1 MNYEGRIIRP
11 PNEADSLILQVT
23 VGCSHNRC
31 TFCPAYIEKK
41 FRIKSKEEIFSDI
54 DDAALNTC
62 GDVRRIFLCDGDP
75 LIMKQDLLAEILDRL
90 LLKFPKLLRVG
101 IYANAKSILRKSGEE
116 LKGLRQKKLS
126 IVYMG
131 LESGDPQ
138 TLEFVK
144 KGATIDNMVDAA
156 ARVRNAGMKLN
167 VTVLLGLGG
176 KKRSRVHAKETIKV
190 LNRMEPNHIGALT
203 LMVVPGTPLYD
214 HQIKGRFE
222 LPGKFELVN
231 ELKIMI
237 EGSDLKNC
245 LFFSNHASNYFPIQ
259 ARLPRDKEK
268 ILAEL
273 EAVISSDDDRNLRD
287 EFMRGL

>member
-11 PNEADSLILQVT
+11 PNEADSLILQVS

-41 FRIKSKEEIFSDI
+41 FRIKSKDEIFSDI
-54 DDAALNTC
+54 DLAVSKTK
-62 GDVRRIFLCDGDP
+62 GEVRRIFLCDGDP
-75 LIMKQDLLAEILDRL
+75 LIMKQVLLVEILDRL

-101 IYANAKSILRKSGEE
+101 IYANAKSILRKSDID
-116 LKGLRQKKLS
+116 LKCLRQKKLS

-156 ARVRNAGMKLN
+156 VRVRNAGMKLN

>member
-11 PNEADSLILQVT
+11 PNEADSLILQVS

-41 FRIKSKEEIFSDI
+41 FRIKSKDEIFSDI
-54 DDAALNTC
+54 DLAVSKTK
-62 GDVRRIFLCDGDP
+62 GEVRRIFLCDGDP

-101 IYANAKSILRKSGEE
+101 IYANAKSILRKSDID
-116 LKGLRQKKLS
+116 LKCLRQKKLS

-156 ARVRNAGMKLN
+156 VRVRNAGMKLN

>member
-1 MNYEGRIIRP
+1 MNYEGTIIRP

-31 TFCPAYIEKK
+31 TFCPAYIHKK
-41 FRIKSKEEIFSDI
+41 FRIKSLSEIFTDI
-54 DDAALNTC
+54 DSAAAEC
-62 GDVRRIFLCDGDP
+62 AQDVRRIFLCDGDP
-75 LIMKQDLLAEILDRL
+75 LIMKQDQLNQILDYL
-90 LLKFPKLLRVG
+90 TLKFPRLIRVG
-101 IYANAKSILRKSGEE
+101 IYANAKSILRKTESE
-116 LKGLRQKKLS
+116 LGQLRQKKLTN
-126 IVYMG
+126 VYMG
-131 LESGDPQ
+131 LESGDQQ
-138 TLEFVK
+138 TLDLVK
-144 KGATIDNMVDAA
+144 KGTTIEKMVKAA
-156 ARVRNAGMKLN
+156 VRIKTAGMKLN

-176 KKRSRVHAKETIKV
+176 KKRSLIHAQETIMV

-203 LMVVPGTPLYD
+203 LMVVQGTALYD
-214 HQIKGRFE
+214 SQSEGRFE

-245 LFFSNHASNYFPIQ
+245 LFFSNHASNYFPIK
-259 ARLPRDKEK
+259 ARLPRDKQK

-273 EAVISSDDDRNLRD
+273 EAVISSDDEQNLRD